1 MATSTLV
8 PPRPPLYRDTRVI
21 SVVLQ
26 ALFAV
31 GLVLFAWFLY
41 RNMTANL
48 AVINKATGGA
58 LSWSYLGQTAGFEIS
73 EGPAFRPEESFWRAY
88 LVGIANTLRVSLAG
102 IILATLLGGLIGIAR
117 VSNNWLVSRIA
128 LVYVE
133 VFRNTPLLVQLLF
146 WYFGIIAALPDVNQA
161 ASISDLAYLSKRGIY
176 ITWPF
181 LSPAGTPWLGW
192 VVGGVVAGTVVAWL
206 RRRQLERQGLPPSGF
221 VAGVLTFFVVAIVG
235 FFVAFSTNHLPA
247 NTAYELKRGDRGT
260 LFVDANEDG
269 KYTPGVDRAL
279 AFVPITLLD
288 ADGRLLGSEFTDGD
302 GQFRFF
308 DLPAEGASITWE
320 EPPPVV
326 VSRPERQGFNYRGG
340 LNLTPEFFGLLM
352 GLTFYTAAFIAEIVR
367 AGINAV
373 PKGQWE
379 ASRAVGLGASA
390 TLRMIVL
397 PQALRVIVPPLTSQ
411 YLNLVKNSSLAIAI
425 GYPDLFYVARIIV
438 NQSGAEV
445 QMILVVMAT
454 YLSFSLITSLFMN
467 WYNRKMAIVER

>member
-1 MATSTLV
+1 MATSTLAA
-8 PPRPPLYRDTRVI
+8 PRPPFYRDTRVI
-21 SVVLQ
+21 SIVLQ
-26 ALFAV
+26 ALFAA

-48 AVINKATGGA
+48 AEINKATGGA
-58 LSWSYLGQTAGFEIS
+58 LSWNYLGQTAGFEIS
-73 EGPAFRPEESFWRAY
+73 EGPAFRPEESYWRAF

-117 VSNNWLVSRIA
+117 VSNNWLLSRIA

-146 WYFGIIAALPDVNQA
+146 WYFGVIAALPDVKDA
-161 ASISDLAYLSKRGIY
+161 AAVPGLAYLSNRGIY

-192 VVGGVVAGTVVAWL
+192 VVGGVVAGIVVAWL
-206 RRRQLERQGLPPSGF
+206 RRRQLERQGLPASGL
-221 VAGVLTFFVVAIVG
+221 VAGVLTFFVVAIAG

-247 NTAYELKRGDRGT
+247 TTTYELKRGDRGT
-260 LFVDANEDG
+260 LFADANGDG

-279 AFVPITLLD
+279 PFVPITLLN
-288 ADGRLLGSEFTDGD
+288 AEGQPLGSEFTDGD
-302 GQFRFF
+302 GEFRFF
-308 DLPAEGASITWE
+308 DLEAEGASITWE

-326 VSRPERQGFNYRGG
+326 VSQPERQGFNYRGG
-340 LNLTPEFFGLLM
+340 LSLTPEFFGLLI

-454 YLSFSLITSLFMN
+454 YLSFSLVTSLFMN